1 MAKFKI
7 IALAAVALI
16 CTVHSAEKD
25 GAQEEKSPGG
35 MELLKEDQKLIDTL
49 KAKEKE
55 SGGNPVI
62 AALIDL
68 AEKMKELNNQRHQMH
83 EATRQYKDAFDIF
96 SKGVEKIIAS
106 VNQVLTAQAD
116 AAIDAAKT
124 QEKNAKLK
132 ALLEDGEE
140 GKEPPLKKQ
149 KTK

>member
-7 IALAAVALI
+7 IVLAAVALM
-16 CTVHSAEKD
+16 CTVYAVKE
-25 GAQEEKSPGG
+25 GAQEESAPGG

-55 SGGNPVI
+55 SGNNPVI
-62 AALIDL
+62 TALIDL

-124 QEKNAKLK
+124 QEKNDKMRS
-132 ALLEDGEE
+132 LLEDQ
-140 GKEPPLKKQ
+140 EPATKKR
-149 KTK
+149 KTD

>member
-7 IALAAVALI
+7 ITLMVVLALMCKVY
-16 CTVHSAEKD
+16 AEAND
-25 GAQEEKSPGG
+25 GAKAESAPGG
-35 MELLKEDQKLIDTL
+35 MALLKEDQELIDTL

-55 SGGNPVI
+55 SGNNPVI
-62 AALIDL
+62 TALIDL

-116 AAIDAAKT
+116 AAIDAVKT
-124 QEKNAKLK
+124 QEKNAKMK
-132 ALLEDGEE
+132 ALLEDQE
-140 GKEPPLKKQ
+140 GQEPAKKKQ
-149 KTK
+149 RTE